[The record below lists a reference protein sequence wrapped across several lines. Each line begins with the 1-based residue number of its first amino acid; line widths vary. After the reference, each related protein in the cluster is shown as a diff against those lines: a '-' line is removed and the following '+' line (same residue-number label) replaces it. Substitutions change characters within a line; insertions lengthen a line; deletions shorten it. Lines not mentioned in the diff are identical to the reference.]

1 MLTTA
6 LATITIPEAA
16 GLSLLGILVVFVG
29 LIVLMFVITLLSKLA
44 GNTKRVNE
52 GSDSNQ
58 PAISEPVQV
67 ESMQTS
73 QQSTANNGVAPGS
86 AGEIKLYNVP
96 DKQAAMVMAI
106 VADHL
111 KTPLNQLRFKS
122 IKRLD

>member
-16 GLSLLGILVVFVG
+16 GLSLLGMLVVFVG
-29 LIVLMFVITLLSKLA
+29 LIVLMFVIFLLSKVA
-44 GNTKRVNE
+44 GNNNRVNE
-52 GSDSNQ
+52 GADSNQ

-73 QQSTANNGVAPGS
+73 QQSTVNKGVAPGS
-86 AGEIKLYNVP
+86 AGDIKLYNVP